1 MSQLE
6 VIDLTEG
13 NAGPIGASMP
23 NFGSVFVV
31 FLAPWCGHC
40 QHFKPE
46 WEKIKHHLKKG
57 NGGRAKGHV
66 LTASDTTMQKLP
78 AEMKKPSGFP
88 TMSLYDGVRH
98 IKDYSGGRNMEEIVA
113 FLKQHMNKGPKH
125 KKGKHGTK
133 RKRTRRK
140 HHKLR
145 QTGGGKRR
153 RKIKKRKHTRRRIKR
168 RSRRRRKQRR

>member
-13 NAGPIGASMP
+13 NAGPIGDSMP

-46 WEKIKHHLKKG
+46 WEKIKHHLKQGK
-57 NGGRAKGHV
+57 GGRAKGHV

-78 AEMKKPSGFP
+78 AAMKKPSGFP

-140 HHKLR
+140 RRKQRL
-145 QTGGGKRR
+145 TGDGRRRRTRR
-153 RKIKKRKHTRRRIKR
+153 RKGRKRNTR
-168 RSRRRRKQRR
+168 RRRRKR